1 MENEVF
7 WGLTYRS
14 VSATAYLDH
23 SLKAR
28 VGHFTKAPKLFRLP
42 LELIACGAMFAA
54 LAGLARVW

>member
-23 SLKAR
+23 SLKVA
-28 VGHFTKAPKLFRLP
+28 VGHFTKAPKHSIETVQDHSAQCWR
-42 LELIACGAMFAA
+42 A
-54 LAGLARVW
+54 LQEISDEN